1 MPCVWLYDQF
11 QCLLKECNV
20 SQQVIGHFDKDSQES
35 NFPTFPAPLGF
46 FGSYVLPKKKK
57 EKRKKRR
64 KKRKKKDKEIAPP
77 TFCLLSTFKS
87 CETEC
92 CGKCVRLTYII
103 YICMLLNIIRRKLKR
118 QSYIEVTRLHKSPSP
133 SQSVKLTP
141 ACVHKCVSVCECV

>member
-35 NFPTFPAPLGF
+35 NFPTFPAPLF
-46 FGSYVLPKKKK
+46 FLAPMFCQ
-57 EKRKKRR
+57 KRKKRR
-64 KKRKKKDKEIAPP
+64 KKRKKKDKEIAPL

-103 YICMLLNIIRRKLKR
+103 YICMLLNVIRRKPKR